1 MLEAGASV
9 SILHTRTQKTQISDL
24 PQIAE
29 TSPYRRKERNDTAD
43 QKSFIELGRAGA
55 LSGST
60 YHPPLLEP
68 GRKSHFTSPKKQ
80 KTTKYNILFKP
91 TGIKQFVMVPST

>member
-43 QKSFIELGRAGA
+43 QKSFMELGRAGA

-60 YHPPLLEP
+60 YHPPLLELQE
-68 GRKSHFTSPKKQ
+68 GKAISLIQ
-80 KTTKYNILFKP
+80 KNKRLQNITFFSSQLE
-91 TGIKQFVMVPST
+91 SSSL